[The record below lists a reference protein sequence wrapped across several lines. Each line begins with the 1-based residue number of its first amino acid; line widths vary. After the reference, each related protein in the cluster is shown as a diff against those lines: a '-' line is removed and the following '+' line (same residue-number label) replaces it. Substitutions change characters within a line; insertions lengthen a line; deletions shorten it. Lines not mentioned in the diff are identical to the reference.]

1 MDAQKQK
8 VSRMQ
13 KEISQP
19 KDFTDPEVL
28 HNRLIKAVRQYHP
41 STDLSMIEKAWH
53 LACKAHEGQKR
64 RSGEPYFIHPV
75 TVAGILA
82 ELGMDTDSI
91 VAGLLHDC
99 LEDTSATY
107 TTLEKEFGRSVAD
120 LVNGVTR
127 LGKIV
132 YSSKEEAQMEDLRK
146 MFIAMA

>member
-1 MDAQKQK
+1 M
-8 VSRMQ
+8 
-13 KEISQP
+13 
-19 KDFTDPEVL
+19 
-28 HNRLIKAVRQYHP
+28 
-41 STDLSMIEKAWH
+41 
-53 LACKAHEGQKR
+53 
-64 RSGEPYFIHPV
+64 

-107 TTLEKEFGRSVAD
+107 TTLAKEFGRSVAD

-146 MFIAMA
+146 MFIAMARDIRVIIIKLVP

>member
-64 RSGEPYFIHPV
+64 KSGEPYIIHPLCV
-75 TVAGILA
+75 GIILA
-82 ELGMDTDSI
+82 ELELDKETI
-91 VAGLLHDC
+91 VAVIGDGALTGGL
-99 LEDTSATY
+99 A
-107 TTLEKEFGRSVAD
+107 F
-120 LVNGVTR
+120 
-127 LGKIV
+127 
-132 YSSKEEAQMEDLRK
+132 EALNNLAMFRK
-146 MFIAMA
+146 KKKNMISREQNTG